1 MRTSIN
7 GNKGLKAVVFNCEL
21 KIIMLDM
28 CYLEEGHNLELL
40 RNFKIPENCMEDA
53 KEATIGTM
61 ETVHPIFG
69 WRRTLFIIVRLL
81 VEGTFSGLFSWI
93 LSLGLWTVSNRGRM
107 EGSSALTISS
117 LVNPVSATIGPRV
130 IILRGILKLSTPSFS
145 DLNHLV
151 SAAMIWMICCLR
163 FPSQLNLDLRC
174 GVIVRGKL
182 CVQHAKSIKF
192 KDGYWI
198 SSGQSVENYND
209 SVERHVLL
217 KQGVPGIKI
226 KIIA

>member
-7 GNKGLKAVVFNCEL
+7 GNKGLKTVFVAFWFIVL
-21 KIIMLDM
+21 FT
-28 CYLEEGHNLELL
+28 EGHNLELL

-61 ETVHPIFG
+61 EMVHPIFD
-69 WRRTLFIIVRLL
+69 WRRALFTIVRLL
-81 VEGTFSGLFSWI
+81 VEGTFFGLFSWI

-117 LVNPVSATIGPRV
+117 LVNSVSATIGSIV
-130 IILRGILKLSTPSFS
+130 IILREILKLSTPSFN

-151 SAAMIWMICCLR
+151 SVAMIWMICYLR
-163 FPSQLNLDLRC
+163 FPSQLNLDLC
-174 GVIVRGKL
+174 KL
-182 CVQHAKSIKF
+182 ASMHTKSIKF
-192 KDGYWI
+192 KEGYLI

-209 SVERHVLL
+209 SIERHVLL
-217 KQGVPGIKI
+217 K
-226 KIIA
+226 